1 MQLMKRVEIAGKNG
15 ASTKQRAD
23 CGTATGS
30 CRKLKQATQFGLCNT
45 NLVSC
50 PLRARPSFLASI
62 NRVAL
67 SFLPLAID
75 LYKVSVYN
83 AYD

>member
-1 MQLMKRVEIAGKNG
+1 MQLLKHVEIAGKKG

-30 CRKLKQATQFGLCNT
+30 CRKLKQATQFSLCNT
-45 NLVSC
+45 NLVSSS
-50 PLRARPSFLASI
+50 LRARPSFLASI
-62 NRVAL
+62 NRIAPC
-67 SFLPLAID
+67 FLLLAID
-75 LYKVSVYN
+75 LRKVSIHD